1 MNKRTFPASLDHL
14 HEMLQFIRKEVHS
27 SGFTGIH
34 ETQIELALEEALVN
48 IIKYGYP
55 TSPGEIHIQCTHLPN
70 QGIKI
75 TLTDR
80 GVPFNPCSIHSK
92 TEKLEQTNP
101 YILGG
106 YGIYLIVTIMDHVD
120 YEFQDGCN
128 ILHLTKF
135 LP

>member
-1 MNKRTFPASLDHL
+1 MNKKTFPASLDRL
-14 HEMLQFIRKEVHS
+14 HEMLQFIRQEVHS

-48 IIKYGYP
+48 IIKYAYR
-55 TSPGEIHIQCTHLPN
+55 TSPGEIDIQCTNLPN

-80 GVPFNPCSIHSK
+80 GVPFNPCTIAAK
-92 TEKLEQTNP
+92 VEKPEQMNP
-101 YILGG
+101 HILGG
-106 YGIYLIVTIMDHVD
+106 YGIYLIVTIMDQVD